1 MCGRYILTA
10 APEAVAKAFGYR
22 DAAWFPPRHNI
33 APSQPIGIV
42 RHVRRTREFALVRW
56 GLIPGW
62 AKDPRR
68 FTLLVNAR
76 AEGLAGK
83 AAFRGP
89 LQYRR
94 CLVPATGYYQ
104 WQRGGAGPPEPW
116 LVRRRDGGL
125 IGFAGLWEAWM
136 GSDGSEIDT
145 ACIITTRANST
156 LAPLGDRMPAIIP
169 LERWGDWLDSDH
181 NAAAA
186 AVTLLRPAEEAAL
199 AAFRVGM
206 AVNSA
211 GNDDPSLVAPLPA
224 AGPGC

>member
-10 APEAVAKAFGYR
+10 PPEAVAKAFGYR
-22 DAAWFPPRHNI
+22 DAAWFPPRYNI
-33 APSQPIGIV
+33 APSQPVAVV
-42 RHVRRTREFALVRW
+42 RFVRRTRELALVRW

-89 LQYRR
+89 VQYRR

-104 WQRGGAGPPEPW
+104 WRRDGTGRSEPW

-125 IGFAGLWEAWM
+125 MGFAGLWEAWI
-136 GSDGSEIDT
+136 GERRQRDRHRVHRHHTGEP
-145 ACIITTRANST
+145 RAGLSRR
-156 LAPLGDRMPAIIP
+156 AD
-169 LERWGDWLDSDH
+169 
-181 NAAAA
+181 
-186 AVTLLRPAEEAAL
+186 
-199 AAFRVGM
+199 
-206 AVNSA
+206 A
-211 GNDDPSLVAPLPA
+211 GNHSSGTL
-224 AGPGC
+224 G